1 MAGLFRMADVPIR
14 YHVKIRGE
22 ANPYGSAGRQPFKGR
37 EEKQRRGR
45 SYDRLFLANNTL
57 ERALIR
63 G

>member
-1 MAGLFRMADVPIR
+1 MADVPIH

-22 ANPYGSAGRQPFKGR
+22 ANPYDSAYREYFKTR
-37 EEKQRRGR
+37 AEKQNRARNYNR
-45 SYDRLFLANNTL
+45 MFLASTSL